1 MIWYSSCSL
10 SSSSPSFHYQEHLSK
25 TGQFLEGGSGVFII
39 IIIFI
44 IIAMHCLQVWKEGS
58 SYSGAEAHLL
68 RGRVLRGGGTAQWV
82 HQNKVR
88 FFFVSVS
95 IFYTSNV
102 EVCLWR
108 WPPQVDTYWSKVSMD
123 GFYTKSISMQQSKD
137 SYPLH
142 SVLAVIHAI
151 TKEML
156 CPRHVSAEF
165 DKSSLLSKYERQK
178 LEECVLLL
186 LLVAKEMLRIATQA
200 GGRFCKVL
208 AWRNNLL
215 VKEERFERILLVT

>member
-1 MIWYSSCSL
+1 
-10 SSSSPSFHYQEHLSK
+10 
-25 TGQFLEGGSGVFII
+25 
-39 IIIFI
+39 
-44 IIAMHCLQVWKEGS
+44 
-58 SYSGAEAHLL
+58 
-68 RGRVLRGGGTAQWV
+68 
-82 HQNKVR
+82 
-88 FFFVSVS
+88 
-95 IFYTSNV
+95 
-102 EVCLWR
+102 
-108 WPPQVDTYWSKVSMD
+108 MD

-142 SVLAVIHAI
+142 SILAVIHAI

-165 DKSSLLSKYERQK
+165 DYSSLVSKYERQK
-178 LEECVLLL
+178 LEECELLL

-215 VKEERFERILLVT
+215 VKEERFERILIVT

>member
-1 MIWYSSCSL
+1 M
-10 SSSSPSFHYQEHLSK
+10 
-25 TGQFLEGGSGVFII
+25 
-39 IIIFI
+39 
-44 IIAMHCLQVWKEGS
+44 
-58 SYSGAEAHLL
+58 
-68 RGRVLRGGGTAQWV
+68 RGGGTAQWV

-88 FFFVSVS
+88 FFLFFCLCFNSTFFTLQMLKFVYAADHRRVIHTDLKSQWMGFTQS
-95 IFYTSNV
+95 PL
-102 EVCLWR
+102 VCL
-108 WPPQVDTYWSKVSMD
+108 
-123 GFYTKSISMQQSKD
+123 QQSKD

-142 SVLAVIHAI
+142 SILAVIHAI
-151 TKEML
+151 IKEML

-165 DKSSLLSKYERQK
+165 DKSGLVSKYERQK

>member
-1 MIWYSSCSL
+1 
-10 SSSSPSFHYQEHLSK
+10 
-25 TGQFLEGGSGVFII
+25 
-39 IIIFI
+39 
-44 IIAMHCLQVWKEGS
+44 
-58 SYSGAEAHLL
+58 
-68 RGRVLRGGGTAQWV
+68 
-82 HQNKVR
+82 
-88 FFFVSVS
+88 
-95 IFYTSNV
+95 
-102 EVCLWR
+102 
-108 WPPQVDTYWSKVSMD
+108 MD

-142 SVLAVIHAI
+142 SILAVIHAI

-156 CPRHVSAEF
+156 YPRHVSAEF
-165 DKSSLLSKYERQK
+165 DKGGLVSKYERQK